1 MAHDPQIKA
10 TLAHRQLIGQLRAS
24 DQPGAAA
31 LAGVLDHCTL
41 VTPCRSAACP
51 ICALEFQQAAV
62 SVVEQHIQV
71 PARAI
76 RNRMTATTIVP
87 GTACLA
93 PDDLTVEACQ
103 RVATEIMTAFAALGL
118 PPAVIGFEVS
128 FNEDV
133 NGVVEPHW
141 CPHGHSIGFDW
152 LSAAQEK
159 ALRAAFPR
167 TPLVKR
173 PVKFD
178 RLDKNPQ
185 GLRYPFKPEHV
196 RRVTELVT
204 DHPTRSPYPDSKR
217 RGLRPW
223 QAISLALVEH
233 QRGFQGRLLTHGID
247 ERVVRQ
253 QLQGLG
259 WARDGP

>member
-1 MAHDPQIKA
+1 MAHDPHAKA
-10 TLAHRQLIGQLRAS
+10 TLARARLIGQLRRS
-24 DQPGAAA
+24 DETGAAA
-31 LAGVLDHCTL
+31 VAAVLAACTN
-41 VTPCRSAACP
+41 VAPCRSAACP
-51 ICALEFQQAAV
+51 VCGLAFQATAV
-62 SVVEQHIQV
+62 AVVEQHIRV

-87 GTACLA
+87 ATGCLA
-93 PDDLTVEACQ
+93 PDDLSVETCE
-103 RVATEIMTAFAALGL
+103 RVATEITAAFSTLGL

-128 FNEDV
+128 FNEDTT
-133 NGVVEPHW
+133 GEVEPHW
-141 CPHGHSIGFDW
+141 CPHGHSIGLNW
-152 LSAAQEK
+152 LSAAQEE

-204 DHPTRSPYPDSKR
+204 DHPARAPYRDSKPR
-217 RGLRPW
+217 ELRPW
-223 QAISLALVEH
+223 QAVSLAIVEH
-233 QRGFQGRLLTHGID
+233 RRGFEGRLLTHGID